1 MGIAYM
7 NINNIIKLVM
17 NELIIKMLV
26 NKSINK

>member
-7 NINNIIKLVM
+7 NINNIIKLAM
-17 NELIIKMLV
+17 NELIIKILV